1 MILNYTNQTG
11 YNYIVIYKFKYIP
24 LVIEDSY
31 GKSSGLIGKTW

>member
-11 YNYIVIYKFKYIP
+11 YNYIVIYKYIP